1 MAELVG
7 SSPKNYI
14 VYIRSNYYNNK
25 KPNVAPQL
33 GSRESS
39 LYVDRAET
47 LGSINGQNESGS
59 NSTKKLAQEGGLS
72 KCIIRRQV
80 THPFSDV

>member
-39 LYVDRAET
+39 LYVDRPSARLMDKMN
-47 LGSINGQNESGS
+47 LGLTQPKN
-59 NSTKKLAQEGGLS
+59 
-72 KCIIRRQV
+72 
-80 THPFSDV
+80 